1 MSQSVTP
8 ELRQWVQQQ
17 LAAGVSREALY
28 QSMLSSGWMP
38 EVASQ
43 ALGQQAESL
52 PSWTAP
58 APAQP
63 ARPRGELPEPDLAAQ
78 HSEIEVLGHTVR
90 VLMALERP
98 RVVVFGGLLSDDECD
113 AMVLAARNR
122 LARSETVAS
131 RNEGSE
137 VNSARTSEG
146 MFFERGETEV
156 CARVEARLA
165 ALLNWPASHGE
176 GLQVLRYRRGA
187 EYLPHYDY
195 FEPHH
200 ASSKAI
206 LQRGGQR
213 VGTVVMYLN
222 TPERGGATTFPDIK
236 LDVMAVKGNA
246 VFFSYDRP
254 DPATLTLHGGAP
266 VLDGEKWVATKWLR
280 EREFI

>member
-78 HSEIEVLGHTVR
+78 HSEIEVLGHKVR

-222 TPERGGATTFPDIK
+222 TPEHGGATTFPDIK